1 MKNNSS
7 RIRIKTMNIK
17 NQIYKEVKTKFRH
30 KMLYN

>member
-1 MKNNSS
+1 
-7 RIRIKTMNIK
+7 MNIK